1 MGGSFLIFYIQAMN
15 YIDKLF
21 NLEEKVALITGGGG
35 VLAGAISS
43 GLAKAGAKIILA
55 DINLE
60 KAVANAESIIGKD
73 CSAYGLHMDA
83 LDTGSIKE
91 GCEYILREHGRIDIL
106 VNAAGGNIPGA
117 TISPEKTIFD
127 LNIKDFDRVSDLNY
141 KSTLLPTL
149 EVGRIMARQKSGS
162 IINISS
168 MAAMRTITRV
178 VGYSAAK
185 AAVSNFTQWMA
196 MEMAMKHS
204 GAIRVNA
211 IAPGFFI
218 GDQNRALLT
227 NPDGSPSERGK
238 LVIQNT
244 PVGRFGDPDELIGA
258 VLFLAS
264 DAASFVT
271 GVIIPVDGGFSFHS
285 GV

>member
-1 MGGSFLIFYIQAMN
+1 M
-15 YIDKLF
+15 
-21 NLEEKVALITGGGG
+21 ITGGGG
-35 VLAGAISS
+35 VLAGAIGT
-43 GLAKAGAKIILA
+43 GLAKAGAKIVLA

-60 KAVANAESIIGKD
+60 KAETNAEAIK
-73 CSAYGLHMDA
+73 AENFQATALHMDA
-83 LDTGSIKE
+83 LDTESIKA
-91 GCEYILREHGRIDIL
+91 GCEQILREHERIDIL
-106 VNAAGGNIPGA
+106 INAAGGNIPGA
-117 TISPEKTIFD
+117 TISPDKSIFD

-149 EVGRIMARQKSGS
+149 EVGRIMARQNSGS

-168 MAAMRTITRV
+168 MAALRSITRV

-185 AAVSNFTQWMA
+185 AAVSNFTRWMA
-196 MEMAMKHS
+196 MEMAMKHN
-204 GAIRVNA
+204 GKIRVNA

-227 NPDGSPSERGK
+227 NSDGTPTERGK

-244 PVGRFGDPDELIGA
+244 PMGRFGNADELIGA
-258 VLFLAS
+258 VLFLS
-264 DAASFVT
+264 GDAASFVT
-271 GVIIPVDGGFSFHS
+271 GVILPVDGGFSFHS

>member
-1 MGGSFLIFYIQAMN
+1 MS
-15 YIDKLF
+15 YIDNLFKL
-21 NLEEKVALITGGGG
+21 EGKTALITGGGG
-35 VLAGAISS
+35 VLAGAIGC
-43 GLAKAGAKIILA
+43 GLAQAGVKIILA

-60 KAVANAESIIGKD
+60 RAKSNAETILEKSCPASGI
-73 CSAYGLHMDA
+73 YMDA
-83 LDTGSIKE
+83 LDPESIKE
-91 GCEYILREHGRIDIL
+91 ACSQILKENDRIDIL
-106 VNAAGGNIPGA
+106 INAAGGNIPGA
-117 TISPEKTIFD
+117 TISPDKTIFD
-127 LNIKDFDRVSDLNY
+127 LNLKDFDRVSDLNY

-149 EVGRIMARQKSGS
+149 EVGRIMAKQKSGS

-168 MAAMRTITRV
+168 MAAMRSITRV

-185 AAVSNFTQWMA
+185 AAVSNFTRWMA

-211 IAPGFFI
+211 IAPGFFV

-227 NPDGSPSERGK
+227 NPDGSPTERGK

-244 PVGRFGDPDELIGA
+244 PMGRFGKADELIGA

-271 GVIIPVDGGFSFHS
+271 GVILPIDGGFSFHS